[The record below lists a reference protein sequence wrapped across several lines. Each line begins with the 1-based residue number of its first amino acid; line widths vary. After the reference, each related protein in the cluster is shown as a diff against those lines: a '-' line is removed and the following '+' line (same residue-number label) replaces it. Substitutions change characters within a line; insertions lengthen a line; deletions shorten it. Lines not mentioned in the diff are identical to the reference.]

1 MCAESVNMSAK
12 RRRVAIGIF
21 AMLTAA
27 SGLLAIAP
35 AIASKPVAK
44 TIVGC
49 VFDATLISSD
59 GYEIHPRHADGR
71 AVDLRPFEAR
81 TVTISG
87 ALLPGD
93 VLIVDKPPRDTGPCK
108 MMRPAGK

>member
-1 MCAESVNMSAK
+1 MSAK
-12 RRRVAIGIF
+12 LRKIAIGLF
-21 AMLTAA
+21 AVLTIA
-27 SGLLAIAP
+27 SASLVIAP
-35 AIASKPVAK
+35 AIASKPVPK
-44 TIVGC
+44 TIAGC
-49 VFDATLISSD
+49 VFNGIFISSD

-71 AVDLRPFEAR
+71 EVDLQPFEGH

-93 VLIVDKPPRDTGPCK
+93 VFIVNKLPRDSGACE